1 MCDRSLAVQVV
12 EITVTGRMEF
22 VLEGAS
28 SDQVT
33 TAIRVTI
40 APQQQDVVTKS
51 IIESSNHQIARP
63 LTLMNNGKWM
73 EMGKLYGTY

>member
-40 APQQQDVVTKS
+40 APQQQDVSQNPSLNHRIIKS
-51 IIESSNHQIARP
+51 
-63 LTLMNNGKWM
+63 LGL
-73 EMGKLYGTY
+73 